1 MLNKIWP
8 IFIILSIIF
17 SLFSGNI
24 ENVNKSI
31 FDSSKNA
38 VDLCIT
44 FFSTLCLWNG
54 IMHIAMNSKLIK
66 KIIKIINPIINK
78 LFPEIKSNEK
88 IKKEISLNIIAN
100 LLGLGNAAT
109 PLGIKAMQSLQ
120 EVNKNKNKLSD
131 SMFIFIV
138 INTASIQIIPT
149 TVIAIRTSL
158 NSANPTCIILPI
170 WCASICSILCAI
182 CIAKIIIKRK

>member
-1 MLNKIWP
+1 
-8 IFIILSIIF
+8 
-17 SLFSGNI
+17 
-24 ENVNKSI
+24 
-31 FDSSKNA
+31 
-38 VDLCIT
+38 
-44 FFSTLCLWNG
+44 
-54 IMHIAMNSKLIK
+54 MHIAMNSKLIK
-66 KIIKIINPIINK
+66 KIIRIINPIINK
-78 LFPEIKSNEK
+78 LFPEIKFNEK

-100 LLGLGNAAT
+100 VLGLGNAAT

-120 EVNKNKNKLSD
+120 EININKKKLSD
-131 SMFIFIV
+131 SMFLFIV

>member
-1 MLNKIWP
+1 MKRMRSLGLNAYISNMSP
-8 IFIILSIIF
+8 
-17 SLFSGNI
+17 
-24 ENVNKSI
+24 
-31 FDSSKNA
+31 
-38 VDLCIT
+38 
-44 FFSTLCLWNG
+44 
-54 IMHIAMNSKLIK
+54 
-66 KIIKIINPIINK
+66 
-78 LFPEIKSNEK
+78 IKS
-88 IKKEISLNIIAN
+88 NIIAN